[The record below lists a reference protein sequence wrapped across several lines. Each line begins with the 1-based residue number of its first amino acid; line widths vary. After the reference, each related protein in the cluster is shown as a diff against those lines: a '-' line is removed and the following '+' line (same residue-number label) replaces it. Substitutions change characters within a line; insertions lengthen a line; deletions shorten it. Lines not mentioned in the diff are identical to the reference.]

1 MFPFALHVAHN
12 IGVRAS
18 FCLCPS
24 RNNSGKNDY
33 SNYYNFSHKFI
44 QCLSL
49 LRKSHFVNF
58 THFIGNG
65 GGGLKKTG
73 NIFRVSK
80 AILFSICHSEKQ
92 IHRRYGTVSS
102 RFSGK
107 KKNDLIYESY
117 QFIPSGI
124 GGERPLG
131 FA

>member
-1 MFPFALHVAHN
+1 MFESPPKIPFCQFYPFY
-12 IGVRAS
+12 REWWR
-18 FCLCPS
+18 
-24 RNNSGKNDY
+24 RNK
-33 SNYYNFSHKFI
+33 
-44 QCLSL
+44 
-49 LRKSHFVNF
+49 
-58 THFIGNG
+58 
-65 GGGLKKTG
+65 KKTG

-92 IHRRYGTVSS
+92 IHRRYGTISS